1 MWDRNIRPYYV
12 KSEMEANMYSEIR
25 FSQIAYGFILV
36 LLYVMAVFQYG
47 VKIQMELPSWE
58 WENRFLMQMGMTKK
72 ERKRKIRYQMRIQMV
87 LPLVCGILPGML
99 FSVLTGRAR
108 LFTTGETGEFLRN
121 IAGVYGIF
129 ILLSLVIYFMFRV
142 FVWKKVEKSTK
153 NG

>member
-1 MWDRNIRPYYV
+1 
-12 KSEMEANMYSEIR
+12 MEANMYSEIR

-58 WENRFLMQMGMTKK
+58 WENRFLMQMGMTRK
-72 ERKRKIRYQMRIQMV
+72 ERKRKIRYQMRIKMV

>member
-58 WENRFLMQMGMTKK
+58 WENRFLMQMG
-72 ERKRKIRYQMRIQMV
+72 
-87 LPLVCGILPGML
+87 
-99 FSVLTGRAR
+99 
-108 LFTTGETGEFLRN
+108 
-121 IAGVYGIF
+121 
-129 ILLSLVIYFMFRV
+129 
-142 FVWKKVEKSTK
+142 
-153 NG
+153 

>member
-1 MWDRNIRPYYV
+1 M
-12 KSEMEANMYSEIR
+12 
-25 FSQIAYGFILV
+25 V

-58 WENRFLMQMGMTKK
+58 WENRFLMQMGMTRK
-72 ERKRKIRYQMRIQMV
+72 ERKRKIRYQMRIKMV

>member
-1 MWDRNIRPYYV
+1 
-12 KSEMEANMYSEIR
+12 
-25 FSQIAYGFILV
+25 
-36 LLYVMAVFQYG
+36 
-47 VKIQMELPSWE
+47 
-58 WENRFLMQMGMTKK
+58 
-72 ERKRKIRYQMRIQMV
+72 MRIKMV

-142 FVWKKVEKSTK
+142 RAISEW
-153 NG
+153 

>member
-1 MWDRNIRPYYV
+1 
-12 KSEMEANMYSEIR
+12 MEANMYSEIR